1 MQFLSDNNIFT
12 VSFKRI
18 VFKESLQILFLI
30 AFTILVIYGLPKIF
44 GIFLVLTIAG
54 LFWFSKKN
62 YFWFAYFFI
71 IICSPGSFFSEGGLA
86 DAPYRLPLFSF
97 GSGFSFST
105 HDVFMILAF
114 VKAIFKGN
122 KYHYFLTKPLLLI
135 LFYIFFLLFVSIIFL
150 STSGSTLSDLLRLT
164 SFYSLFISFPYL
176 VHKKSEIHKFI
187 YLTFPIV
194 FFIFFTSV
202 YFFVSGEHF
211 LYLFNPE
218 SLRELKLGT
227 GGGGRY
233 GIYGGGHMLL
243 LFTFIFSLI
252 LILEPGKKQK
262 IYLFIIAAMSYLS
275 IFLTATRIW
284 FVVYTLILLVF
295 LKISKK
301 RFVFWAFAGSIF
313 FVFTILQLSP
323 RIYVG
328 AEKSWQRIST
338 IFTLGQEDSDATR
351 SIEVKV
357 ETDMPRILEGIKQNP
372 VTGWGYSDRYMM
384 YGSND
389 VGNWNLIFQIGF
401 LGFLLFIYLWK
412 SYLSLVNRARKMM
425 NKSDPNRKI
434 YNLLTATFIG
444 LLIAHFT
451 THQVFGLTMQNYHN
465 YFLALYIF
473 YSEFFV
479 RQAIQYENS
488 IYKLNY
494 KNI

>member
-44 GIFLVLTIAG
+44 GVFLVLTIAG

-71 IICSPGSFFSEGGLA
+71 IICSPGNFFSEGGLA
-86 DAPYRLPLFSF
+86 DAPYRLPLFSL
-97 GSGFSFST
+97 GRGFSFST

-114 VKAIFKGN
+114 LKAVFKGN
-122 KYHYFLTKPLLLI
+122 KYHYLLAKPLMLI
-135 LFYIFFLLFVSIIFL
+135 LYYTIFLIIISIIFL
-150 STSGSTLSDLLRLT
+150 DTSILALTDLLRNT
-164 SFYSLFISFPYL
+164 FYFSIFISFPFL
-176 VHKKSEIHKFI
+176 VNKRNDIYKFI

-194 FFIFFTSV
+194 FFIFFTSI
-202 YFFVSGEHF
+202 YFFISGEHF

-218 SLRELKLGT
+218 SLRIIKLET
-227 GGGGRY
+227 GGERY

-243 LFTFIFSLI
+243 LLTFIFSLI
-252 LILEPGKKQK
+252 LILEPGKKKK

-295 LKISKK
+295 LKITKK
-301 RFVFWAFAGSIF
+301 RFAFWAFAGSVF
-313 FVFTILQLSP
+313 FMFIILQLSP
-323 RIYVG
+323 RILEG

-338 IFTLGQEDSDATR
+338 IFTLGQEDSYATR
-351 SIEVKV
+351 SIEVKI

-372 VTGWGYSDRYMM
+372 VTGWGYSDQYLM
-384 YGSND
+384 YGSGD
-389 VGNWNLIFQIGF
+389 VGNWNLIFQVGL
-401 LGFLLFIYLWK
+401 LGFMLFVYLWK
-412 SYLSLVNRARKMM
+412 SYLSLVNHARKMM
-425 NKSDPNRKI
+425 DKSDPNRKI

-479 RQAIQYENS
+479 RQAIQNNKS
-488 IYKLNY
+488 LL
-494 KNI
+494 